1 MNPGFL
7 HCRQILYRLS
17 HQGSSGNFADPISG
31 IFFFFFESGIF
42 KQVRKGIKA
51 EGQIFGENEQTSL
64 AKVRDLARRVDRGN
78 WRDK

>member
-1 MNPGFL
+1 MNPGFP
-7 HCRQILYRLS
+7 HCRQILYCLS
-17 HQGSSGNFADPISG
+17 HQGSSGNFADPVSG
-31 IFFFFFESGIF
+31 IFFFFESGIF

-51 EGQIFGENEQTSL
+51 EGQIFGGNEQISL

>member
-1 MNPGFL
+1 MG
-7 HCRQILYRLS
+7 
-17 HQGSSGNFADPISG
+17 
-31 IFFFFFESGIF
+31 FFFFESGIF

-51 EGQIFGENEQTSL
+51 EGQIFGGNEQISL

>member
-1 MNPGFL
+1 MGF
-7 HCRQILYRLS
+7 
-17 HQGSSGNFADPISG
+17 
-31 IFFFFFESGIF
+31 FFFFFESGIF